1 MSDLPMIHTGVYW
14 RTDPT
19 IRPSN
24 PGIYQTDRPVLLVSP
39 DGRGWEEFKPAIW
52 SPPAQ
57 IGRAVTDPVRE
68 VLWESKW
75 TGPALQAAMRPMQR
89 FADEYEVEPPPVDP
103 QFFEN
108 EQRRYVERAYR
119 SLPRRTREL
128 VGEITAGPV
137 DRWQFEESLELYGR
151 YLERGAMIDAIDA
164 NALAFSNRL
173 SVKDRWHSDLARM
186 MFDYSG
192 PTPPRQNCRLVDG
205 IKGKSADYA
214 IIDDPLCP
222 PDRWYSG
229 GAGDLV
235 SPTFFGMDAH
245 RSFYEPPAAPPVE
258 SRKVAPRRE
267 VLEPTTVPLVDPS
280 LVVALRD
287 CQLRVDQGEPHV
299 AEGSRRA
306 RRYHRVTEPFTEPL

>member
-24 PGIYQTDRPVLLVSP
+24 PGINQTDRPVLLVSP
-39 DGRGWEEFKPAIW
+39 DGRGWQEFKPAIW

-75 TGPALQAAMRPMQR
+75 TGPALQAAMRPMQG
-89 FADEYEVEPPPVDP
+89 FDLSEYG
-103 QFFEN
+103 
-108 EQRRYVERAYR
+108 ERAYR
-119 SLPRRTREL
+119 ALPRRHREL
-128 VGEITAGPV
+128 LSEFAAPPV
-137 DRWQFEESLELYGR
+137 DRRQIEMSLDLYGR
-151 YLERGAMIDAIDA
+151 DLVRNGRVRSPDAVDA
-164 NALAFSNRL
+164 NALAFVNLLDIPSHREWRKELMRL
-173 SVKDRWHSDLARM
+173 
-186 MFDYSG
+186 MFIDDA
-192 PTPPRQNCRLVDG
+192 PAPLPPRTNVRLTN
-205 IKGKSADYA
+205 ICKGSRADYA

-245 RSFYEPPAAPPVE
+245 RSFYELPAAPPVE
-258 SRKVAPRRE
+258 TRKVAPRRE

-280 LVVALRD
+280 LRVALRN
-287 CQLRVDQGEPHV
+287 CAQRAEQGEPHV
-299 AEGSRRA
+299 PEMSGSVHVRRD
-306 RRYHRVTEPFTEPL
+306 RSVLEPFVEAL

>member
-1 MSDLPMIHTGVYW
+1 MSVHTGVYW
-14 RTDPT
+14 RTDP
-19 IRPSN
+19 
-24 PGIYQTDRPVLLVSP
+24 VLLVSP
-39 DGRGWEEFKPAIW
+39 DGSGWEEFKPTIW

-68 VLWESKW
+68 VLWESNW

-108 EQRRYVERAYR
+108 EQRSHVERAYR
-119 SLPRRTREL
+119 SLPRRSREL
-128 VGEITAGPV
+128 LGELTTGPV
-137 DRWQFEESLELYGR
+137 DRRQFEESLELYGR

-173 SVKDRWHSDLARM
+173 SVKDRWHVELSRM

-229 GAGDLV
+229 GAGELV
-235 SPTFFGMDAH
+235 TPEFWGMDAH
-245 RSFYEPPAAPPVE
+245 RSFYELPAAPPVAPLCKVCRLPKKPGCCDRSE
-258 SRKVAPRRE
+258 KIGRASRG

-280 LVVALRD
+280 LHAALRD
-287 CQLRVDQGEPHV
+287 CVQRVEQGEPHV
-299 AEGSRRA
+299 ARSSARV
-306 RRYHRVTEPFTEPL
+306 RRYHSVTEPFYD